1 MNDQHTLPP
10 VHEKPR
16 KMYERN
22 SSGFWLAF
30 SAIVPLLI
38 SLAYTVLNEP
48 DLLRNVVSIICM
60 LAFIALFAAF
70 ESQPFQKHTTLILVL
85 QTVTVAVMCFV
96 PGAKNAF
103 YIFVVVAVLCA
114 QIGMALPPRQAAP
127 WFFIILVI
135 TIGSYMFVFG
145 PVSGLLIGLGNS
157 AGFFFFAYVG
167 SLIRQSEINRQR
179 SEKLAADLRQANE
192 QLHALNLQT
201 QRLAIVEE
209 RNRMARE
216 LHDSLGH
223 RLTVAVVQLEGAQR
237 LIPSDPGRAAKM
249 LGNVREEMKNSLTDL
264 RQNVAA
270 LRTPLEDDLPL
281 GAALKRLVSAF
292 ETNTGLAI
300 EMDIPDALPEFLP
313 AHRLAVYRAA
323 QETLTNT
330 QKHASA
336 KRIWMSLRASASA
349 ITLTTEDDGKGMA
362 EETEAG
368 FGLRGLRER
377 AALLGGQLDI
387 GESERGGA
395 RVSFSIPLDKGGA
408 A

>member
-1 MNDQHTLPP
+1 
-10 VHEKPR
+10 
-16 KMYERN
+16 MYERN
-22 SSGFWLAF
+22 SSGFWLAL
-30 SAIVPLLI
+30 SAVVPLLI

-48 DLLRNVVSIICM
+48 DPLRNAISVVCM
-60 LAFIALFAAF
+60 AAFIALFAAF
-70 ESQPFQKHTTLILVL
+70 ESRPFQKYVILILVL
-85 QTVTVAVMCFV
+85 QTAVVAVMCFV
-96 PGAKNAF
+96 PGAQNAF
-103 YIFVVVAVLCA
+103 YIFVVVAVMCA
-114 QIGMALPPRQAAP
+114 QIGMALPPRRAAP
-127 WFFIILVI
+127 WFFILLAI
-135 TIGSYMFVFG
+135 TIGSYIFAFG
-145 PVSGLLIGLGNS
+145 PLSGLLIGLGNS

-179 SEKLAADLRQANE
+179 SDKLAAELRQANE

-237 LIPSDPGRAAKM
+237 LIPSDPSRAAKM
-249 LGNVREEMKNSLTDL
+249 LGNVREEMKNGLTDL
-264 RQNVAA
+264 RQSVAA

-281 GAALKRLVSAF
+281 GAALKRLALAF

-300 EMDIPDALPEFLP
+300 EMDIPDALPALLP

-323 QETLTNT
+323 QETLTNAH
-330 QKHASA
+330 KHASA
-336 KRIWMSLRASASA
+336 KRVWLAVRASASA

-362 EETEAG
+362 GEGETG

-377 AALLGGQLDI
+377 AALLGGQLEI
-387 GESERGGA
+387 GPSPRGGA
-395 RVSFSIPLDKGGA
+395 RVSFGIPLGQGGEA
-408 A
+408 